1 MAVCHR
7 HFHAE
12 LEGSPAVLT
21 IRDNSEVTV
30 VHFDNL
36 LANEKA

>member
-1 MAVCHR
+1 MAVYYR
-7 HFHAE
+7 HSHAE

-30 VHFDNL
+30 VHIDNF
-36 LANEKA
+36 LADEKA